1 MTAVGRRYDTCHS
14 ASVSRVS
21 ERDGLRSLRR
31 YTRLTLLASLPMVG
45 VAPLLAT
52 FANGDVHWAR
62 LPVLVVGVVVFLTM
76 HWKRVARAIEVPT
89 EVAPWRRSAVTLA
102 ASLVLLTYAYVYAD
116 PGNSLWAFVTYVA
129 VAEFLYGRSPAT
141 AWLLTACLAVGV
153 GAWVAALTAFAPG
166 VDGDLLPPAIVTS
179 VVLFVMPFTEL
190 IAHRQW
196 RIALE
201 LDQARRDAAELG
213 ATRER
218 LRFAEDLHDILG
230 HALEVVSLKSEL
242 ATRLVAVDP
251 SRAQAEMVEV
261 QRLARGA
268 LRDVRQLARGRRSTD
283 LDTELSGAR
292 TLLASAGIDCVVDGA
307 PSHGRHD
314 ELLGRVLRE
323 AVTNLLRHADTRQCW
338 ITVRPAALTVVNDG
352 VDTER
357 PAGDGTGLL
366 GLRRRATE
374 SGGSLTAGPGELP
387 GTFQVAAVLP

>member
-1 MTAVGRRYDTCHS
+1 M
-14 ASVSRVS
+14 S

-45 VAPLLAT
+45 IAPLLAT
-52 FANGDVHWAR
+52 FGNGNVHWAR
-62 LPVLVVGVVVFLTM
+62 LVVLLIGTAVFLTV
-76 HWKRVARAIEVPT
+76 HWQRVARAIEVPT
-89 EVAPWRRSAVTLA
+89 EVAPLRRSAVTLA
-102 ASLVLLTYAYVYAD
+102 LAVALLTYAYVYAD
-116 PGNSLWAFVTYVA
+116 PGNTLWAFVTYVA
-129 VAEFLYGRSPAT
+129 IAEFLYGRPPAS
-141 AWLLTACLAVGV
+141 AWLLAACLAAGI
-153 GAWVAALTAFAPG
+153 GAWVVALTAFVEGPE
-166 VDGDLLPPAIVTS
+166 GDLLPPAIVTS

-218 LRFAEDLHDILG
+218 LRFTEDLHDILG

-242 ATRLVAVDP
+242 AGRLVAVDP
-251 SRAQAEMVEV
+251 SRAHAEMVEV

-268 LRDVRQLARGRRSTD
+268 LRDVRQLARGQRPTD

-292 TLLASAGIDCVVDGA
+292 TLLASAGIDCVVDGS
-307 PSHGRHD
+307 PSDGPHD

-323 AVTNLLRHADTRQCW
+323 AMTNLLRHADTRQCW

-352 VDTER
+352 VDASR
-357 PAGDGTGLL
+357 PVGDGTGIV
-366 GLRRRATE
+366 GLRRRVTE
-374 SGGSLTAGPGELP
+374 LGGSLTAGPGELP
-387 GTFQVAAVLP
+387 GTFSVAVVLS